1 MADAPSKKP
10 LTPEEILALPEGTR
24 LVVEITNPRLPEA
37 GRRGVGRW
45 DMDQAWIAVTMFDEG
60 PTWRGHYE
68 PEECDAWLA
77 EDDNGSPS
85 I

>member
-1 MADAPSKKP
+1 MADTREP
-10 LTPEEILALPEGTR
+10 LTRAEIAALPDGAR
-24 LVVEITNPRLPEA
+24 VVVEITNPRLPEA

-45 DMDQAWIAVTMFDEG
+45 ATDQAWIVVTMFDED
-60 PTWRGHYE
+60 PPWRGHYE